1 MLKFA
6 QWVISGKFMEY
17 IVEKIGMS
25 RTVDRVSLPV
35 SLLRVISTK
44 VCEVGENNK
53 AIVAYASGKSNNK
66 TIAGQQKKYSLS
78 KEFNKFA
85 SLEVA
90 NGEIGDQDMTPLD
103 EAKVIKASFNTKGKG
118 YQGVMKRHGFAGGPK
133 SHGSRFHRRSG
144 SIGNCE
150 WPGRVQPGRK
160 MPGQTGNVKVT
171 VKNEVVSFDKDNGVL
186 VVKGSVPGFNGA
198 MGRIRIVK

>member
-1 MLKFA
+1 
-6 QWVISGKFMEY
+6 MEY

-90 NGEIGDQDMTPLD
+90 NSEIGDQDMAPLD

-133 SHGSRFHRRSG
+133 SHGSRFHRRPG

-198 MGRIRIVK
+198 MGRRRIVK

>member
-1 MLKFA
+1 
-6 QWVISGKFMEY
+6 MEY

-35 SLLRVISTK
+35 SLLRVINTK

-90 NGEIGDQDMTPLD
+90 NSEIGDQDMTPLD
-103 EAKVIKASFNTKGKG
+103 GAKVIKASFNTKGKG

-171 VKNEVVSFDKDNGVL
+171 VKNEIISFDKDNGVL

>member
-1 MLKFA
+1 
-6 QWVISGKFMEY
+6 MEY

-25 RTVDRVSLPV
+25 RTVDKASLPV
-35 SLLRVISTK
+35 SLLKVVNTK
-44 VCEVGENNK
+44 VCEIGQNNK
-53 AIVAYASGKSNNK
+53 AIVAYANGKSNNK
-66 TIAGQQKKYSLS
+66 ALAGQQKKYSLS

-90 NGEIGDQDMTPLD
+90 NNEIGDQDITPLS
-103 EAKVIKASFNTKGKG
+103 EAKIIKASFNTKGKG

-133 SHGSRFHRRSG
+133 AHGSRFHRRPG

-160 MPGQTGNVKVT
+160 MAGQTGNIKVT
-171 VKNEVVSFDKDNGVL
+171 VKNEVVSFDSDNGVL

-198 MGRIRIVK
+198 LGRIRIVK

>member
-1 MLKFA
+1 
-6 QWVISGKFMEY
+6 MEY

-90 NGEIGDQDMTPLD
+90 NSEIGDQDMAPLD

-133 SHGSRFHRRSG
+133 SHGSRFHRRPG

>member
-1 MLKFA
+1 
-6 QWVISGKFMEY
+6 MEY

-35 SLLRVISTK
+35 SLLRVINTK

-90 NGEIGDQDMTPLD
+90 NSEIGDQDMTPLD

-198 MGRIRIVK
+198 MGRIRKVK

>member
-1 MLKFA
+1 
-6 QWVISGKFMEY
+6 MEY

-35 SLLRVISTK
+35 SLLRVINTK

-90 NGEIGDQDMTPLD
+90 NSEIGDQDMTPLD
-103 EAKVIKASFNTKGKG
+103 GAKVIKASFNTKGKG

-171 VKNEVVSFDKDNGVL
+171 VKNEIISFDKDNGVL

-198 MGRIRIVK
+198 MGRIRIVKWVK

>member
-1 MLKFA
+1 
-6 QWVISGKFMEY
+6 MEY

-90 NGEIGDQDMTPLD
+90 NSEIGGQDMTPLD

>member
-1 MLKFA
+1 
-6 QWVISGKFMEY
+6 MEY

-90 NGEIGDQDMTPLD
+90 NSEIGDQDMTPLD
-103 EAKVIKASFNTKGKG
+103 GAKVIKASFNTKGKG

-198 MGRIRIVK
+198 MGRIRIVKWVK

>member
-1 MLKFA
+1 
-6 QWVISGKFMEY
+6 
-17 IVEKIGMS
+17 MS

-90 NGEIGDQDMTPLD
+90 NSEIGDQDMAPLD

-133 SHGSRFHRRSG
+133 SHGSRFHRRPG

>member
-1 MLKFA
+1 
-6 QWVISGKFMEY
+6 MEY

-90 NGEIGDQDMTPLD
+90 NSEIGDQDMTPLD
-103 EAKVIKASFNTKGKG
+103 GAKVIKASFNTKGKG

>member
-1 MLKFA
+1 
-6 QWVISGKFMEY
+6 MEY

-90 NGEIGDQDMTPLD
+90 NSEIGDQDMAPLD

>member
-1 MLKFA
+1 
-6 QWVISGKFMEY
+6 MEY

-90 NGEIGDQDMTPLD
+90 NSEIGDQDMTPLD

>member
-1 MLKFA
+1 
-6 QWVISGKFMEY
+6 MEY

-90 NGEIGDQDMTPLD
+90 NSEIGDQDMTPLD

-133 SHGSRFHRRSG
+133 SPGSRFHRRSG